1 MKKLIFIV
9 ILVLIL
15 TLFLFLFLI
24 DDVYLKFVERTEAF
38 EMSEKRNTVSDCYNL
53 YQDRYK

>member
-1 MKKLIFIV
+1 MKKLILIV

-24 DDVYLKFVERTEAF
+24 DDAYLKFVERTEAF
-38 EMSEKRNTVSDCYNL
+38 DTSGKRNPETDYINTIICV
-53 YQDRYK
+53 